1 MNTRPTHA
9 EGVTMRR
16 WMIAVGIFFLVLGIG
31 LLPWVNDARLGIIGL
46 EAVYTGG
53 DLTPADSAYH
63 YALDWAGVFG
73 TTLLVLGGMLLV
85 VARHPVRNRA
95 FAHLVIW
102 HELAA
107 GVLSDAWFITR
118 DYIPNEFYYGFIVVH
133 LVVIATAI
141 RALRRTPMP
150 AEEPSDTAAAE
161 VG

>member
-1 MNTRPTHA
+1 MDDRRART
-9 EGVTMRR
+9 EGATMRR

-31 LLPWVNDARLGIIGL
+31 LLPWVNDARIGVVGL
-46 EAVYTGG
+46 ELVYTGG
-53 DLTPADSAYH
+53 DLTLDDPAYH
-63 YALDWAGVFG
+63 YVLDWAGVFG

-85 VARHPVRNRA
+85 VARRPVQNRM

-118 DYIPNEFYYGFIVVH
+118 DYIPDAFYYGFIVVH
-133 LVVIATAI
+133 LVVVATAV

-150 AEEPSDTAAAE
+150 ATVAGDTAREA
-161 VG
+161 G